1 MSNINLIRKVANQGP
16 YFPNWSSLGKL
27 SLPSWFSKEKFG
39 IFIHWGLY
47 SVPAFNNEWYSRNM
61 YIQGHPEFDYHRKT
75 YGSQEKFGYKDFIPL
90 FTAEKFHPE
99 EWAELFKKSGA
110 RYVFPVSEHHDG
122 FQMYESN
129 LSQWNAKNMGPKR
142 DIIEELKQA
151 LEKEKLRFCTSNH
164 RAEHWFF
171 MGHGKEFSSD
181 VKEPLVKGDF
191 YWPAMAEADPEDL
204 YSQPYPSEEFLD
216 DWLERNCEIVDKYR
230 PKLMYF
236 DWWIQHDAFKEHLKT
251 FAAYYYNRAV
261 EWEEEVAICYKHD
274 AMMFGSGIVEIER
287 GKFADSQPF
296 IWQSD
301 TAIARNSWC
310 YTETLD
316 YKSTE
321 EIIHDLIEVV
331 SKNGNLLL
339 NVGPK
344 ASGEIALTDQIIL
357 KEIGEWLKINGEGIY
372 ESRPWRKAQEGDTQ
386 IVSGQFQEQ
395 SVTCYTSKD
404 IRFTVN
410 GDSIYAFV
418 MKQPENKVI
427 KIQSLGKSSDQNTPE
442 FHGIIKNVSVLGIKN
457 SLWKQT
463 NTSLEIHYTDTPQL
477 DELPIVCKIQIK

>member
-1 MSNINLIRKVANQGP
+1 
-16 YFPNWSSLGKL
+16 
-27 SLPSWFSKEKFG
+27 
-39 IFIHWGLY
+39 
-47 SVPAFNNEWYSRNM
+47 
-61 YIQGHPEFDYHRKT
+61 
-75 YGSQEKFGYKDFIPL
+75 
-90 FTAEKFHPE
+90 
-99 EWAELFKKSGA
+99 
-110 RYVFPVSEHHDG
+110 
-122 FQMYESN
+122 
-129 LSQWNAKNMGPKR
+129 
-142 DIIEELKQA
+142 
-151 LEKEKLRFCTSNH
+151 
-164 RAEHWFF
+164 
-171 MGHGKEFSSD
+171 
-181 VKEPLVKGDF
+181 
-191 YWPAMAEADPEDL
+191 MAEADPEDL